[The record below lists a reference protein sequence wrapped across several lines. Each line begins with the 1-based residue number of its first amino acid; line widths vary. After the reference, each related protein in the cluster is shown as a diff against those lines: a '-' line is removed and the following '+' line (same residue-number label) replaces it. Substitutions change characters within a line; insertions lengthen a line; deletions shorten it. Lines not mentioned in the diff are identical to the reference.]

1 MLELKAINTFYG
13 KAHVL
18 SNLSLTIEHSQIVSL
33 LGRNGAGKTT
43 TMKSIMQMV
52 PPKTGTVRFLGEDV
66 TGFAPHR
73 VAKMGLGYVPEDRRI
88 FTDLTV
94 LENLE
99 VGRQAPREGAVTWTL
114 DILFDLFP
122 NLAERRNNRG
132 RELSGGEQQ
141 MLTIA
146 RTLMGNPCLILLD
159 EPSEG
164 IAPLLV
170 EQMAKIILLLKNEGL
185 TVLISEQNLHF
196 AQIVADMAVIIEGG
210 TEKYVDTFL
219 DLNEHPEI
227 RDAYLTV

>member
-1 MLELKAINTFYG
+1 MLELDKINSFYG

-18 SNLSLTIEHSQIVSL
+18 NDLSLGIESSQIVSL
-33 LGRNGAGKTT
+33 LGRNGAGKST

-52 PPKTGTVRFLGEDV
+52 VPKSGKVTFLGEDI
-66 TGFAPHR
+66 TGMQPHR
-73 VAKMGLGYVPEDRRI
+73 VAKLGLGYVPEERRI

-94 LENLE
+94 LENLA
-99 VGRQAPREGAVTWTL
+99 VGKQPPREGAVTWSL
-114 DILFDLFP
+114 DMLFDLFP
-122 NLAERRNNRG
+122 NLSERRGNRG
-132 RELSGGEQQ
+132 REMSGGEQQ

-146 RTLMGNPCLILLD
+146 RTLMGNPRLILLD

-170 EQMAKIILLLKNEGL
+170 EQMAKIILLLKDEGL

-196 AQIVADMAVIIEGG
+196 AQIVADRAVIIESGC
-210 TEKYVDTFL
+210 EKYSGTFE
-219 DLNEHPEI
+219 DLNAHPEI